1 MEAKRINELKLP
13 IEAKTASKIYQVLKN
28 QAKDVA
34 KLFYFDRLNADE
46 LSNNYRPEILK
57 EVRDGMRLSIKVF
70 GFTLRDNIAK
80 DFDISFKSTI
90 DNTNFDNINR
100 QLELDFTT
108 FTANESENQV
118 NYIVAT
124 TIAEI
129 NDTVIRQTMIKQ
141 QEVAELIKEQNQLL
155 LINSPQAKK
164 RIATIEAIISNAK
177 KDVAKN
183 IEINL
188 LSNAKS
194 RSALI
199 GEQVVGIT
207 EAYSE
212 IERQLLL
219 IRLK

>member
-13 IEAKTASKIYQVLKN
+13 IEAKTASRIYQVLKN

-34 KLFYFDRLNADE
+34 KLFYFNKLNAEE

-70 GFTLRDNIAK
+70 GFILRDNIAK

-100 QLELDFTT
+100 QLELDFAT

-141 QEVAELIKEQNQLL
+141 QEK
-155 LINSPQAKK
+155 NS
-164 RIATIEAIISNAK
+164 
-177 KDVAKN
+177 KN
-183 IEINL
+183 
-188 LSNAKS
+188 
-194 RSALI
+194 
-199 GEQVVGIT
+199 
-207 EAYSE
+207 
-212 IERQLLL
+212 
-219 IRLK
+219 